1 MARHEFGIMQN
12 PPQHGKRYDQYDPWE
27 YDREYGCIYV
37 DDDYLEGIVER
48 FNHIDF
54 YCHTLDVKV
63 KGIAY
68 YGITLIPPCS
78 MEAFADVI
86 KDISE
91 LSELEEL
98 LEKAHSENKWII
110 HYGL

>member
-12 PPQHGKRYDQYDPWE
+12 VPQQGKRYDDYEPWE
-27 YDREYGCIYV
+27 YDCISV
-37 DDDYLEGIVER
+37 DDEFLEGIVEK

-54 YCHTLDVKV
+54 YLHTLDVKG

-68 YGITLIPPCS
+68 CGITLIPPCS
-78 MEAFADVI
+78 MDAFVDVI

-91 LSELEEL
+91 LSELKEL
-98 LEKAHSENKWII
+98 LKTARAESKWII